1 MRVVAEWQQEVIT
14 AFRARDWAA
23 LGYERWE
30 SYLDGEFGS
39 HRVQLPRGQ
48 RQRIVEAM
56 AEAGMSTRAIGAAVG
71 AHHSTIER
79 DVHMSGG
86 GNAPRAITGIDGKP
100 YEAYGG
106 KPEFG
111 SPVSDE
117 QLKAEALA
125 MLMPPGTER
134 SETDTVGA
142 EFGIEVRLA
151 DIPGVPEPKPHPPR
165 RRPLPDEIEE
175 AVREELRVAQRKDR
189 IAGDKRL
196 ATHCAAVHHQLPELL
211 AGLGSSTKFL
221 AAADL
226 PHADTPPESRR
237 WWAETLRALAED
249 LGQVADAIDKELD
262 Q

>member
-1 MRVVAEWQQEVIT
+1 M
-14 AFRARDWAA
+14 
-23 LGYERWE
+23 
-30 SYLDGEFGS
+30 
-39 HRVQLPRGQ
+39 
-48 RQRIVEAM
+48 
-56 AEAGMSTRAIGAAVG
+56 
-71 AHHSTIER
+71 
-79 DVHMSGG
+79 
-86 GNAPRAITGIDGKP
+86 
-100 YEAYGG
+100 
-106 KPEFG
+106 
-111 SPVSDE
+111 SDE

-134 SETDTVGA
+134 SATDTVGA
-142 EFGIEVRLA
+142 EFGVEVRLA